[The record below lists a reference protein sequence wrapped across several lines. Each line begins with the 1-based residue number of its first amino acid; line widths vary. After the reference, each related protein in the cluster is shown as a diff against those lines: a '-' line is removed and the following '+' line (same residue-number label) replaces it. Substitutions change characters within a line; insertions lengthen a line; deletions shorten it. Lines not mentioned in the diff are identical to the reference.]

1 MPVNILSVPG
11 LLVFRLLLSLNFLSF
26 SIHSSILCHLS
37 RSGISS
43 PPVISFSSLHWGASR
58 HFQAS
63 SDLPYSMPWIC
74 PWVSTQPEIPETPG
88 KHPGSILVRCSVW
101 KSSSS
106 PLNPSEVT
114 KGLFATCI
122 CKLIPLVTQRVIQQ
136 VHFTFFLLHNRPTL
150 LFSNIV
156 NVLLYKAS

>member
-43 PPVISFSSLHWGASR
+43 PQLSPSALCTEG